1 MLVVSGRLGLT
12 RPHATP
18 SRKPKRARSKR
29 ALEAREPKE
38 IEEARTAVF
47 VRGTHAGEVV
57 LGAMKEL
64 VRAAVCAVAP
74 D

>member
-1 MLVVSGRLGLT
+1 M
-12 RPHATP
+12 
-18 SRKPKRARSKR
+18 
-29 ALEAREPKE
+29 
-38 IEEARTAVF
+38 F